1 MSCHS
6 WNANLSSRA
15 KFFWGELLEMHIFIV
30 LLQDGFRSPFWNQR
44 NFKLKKFA
52 ILKKFDGTWHKRAIT
67 SSLLIQ
73 CILYILHCHYEN
85 SQLPDYFP
93 REINGQYKEECRLG
107 WHHSCVKRENWT
119 WHQLAR
125 LENCIWT
132 QKILSQIVNKVKIE
146 TLPEL
151 IIGRISQFSPASQWL
166 LTTLNIIKSWLNPAG
181 CKDPRVPKSWK
192 DEWESG
198 R

>member
-30 LLQDGFRSPFWNQR
+30 LLQHGFRSPFWNQR

-93 REINGQYKEECRLG
+93 REINGQYKEECSG
-107 WHHSCVKRENWT
+107 WVDIIHVSNEK
-119 WHQLAR
+119 
-125 LENCIWT
+125 
-132 QKILSQIVNKVKIE
+132 
-146 TLPEL
+146 
-151 IIGRISQFSPASQWL
+151 IGRDINSPDLKTAFGDKRFSPKSL
-166 LTTLNIIKSWLNPAG
+166 IKS
-181 CKDPRVPKSWK
+181 K
-192 DEWESG
+192 
-198 R
+198 